1 MIKIRRS
8 AKSYSLSVEPRDT
21 AIRSWA
27 SVRVNFSCATPSS
40 DTLKMI
46 LRPGIR
52 SSPRAVRTCC
62 AVACGPA
69 DGASAAAAERMGMN
83 NRSTAAL
90 IFRIAHTPTL
100 VSFPTMYAAKTPP
113 GQALP
118 GRWRLSEPH
127 PIALR
132 AIDLPCRGGKES
144 SALFQAD
151 AAVDDE
157 LDAGHVAALLAR
169 EIDRRPGDVPG
180 LAAEPHRHLRV
191 AHPPHLLDVG
201 GAVGARE
208 AERLLDHRRL
218 HQSGQDRVH
227 ADAFLCVF
235 DRGGAG
241 EMAQRRLGGV
251 IARIRQAGMADR
263 RDRGDVD
270 DRATALRFHHRD
282 DVLHGQERAL
292 EVDGKDAVP
301 VGLGNL
307 HHAAELGDADV
318 VVEHVD
324 AAVTVPAGFDHGADL
339 VGLGDV
345 GAMRDRGAALS
356 LDDAGGLL
364 GGRRIDIDAEHA
376 RPLAGESD
384 GRRLAVAPAGPDRS
398 GAHRDRHFALEPIRH
413 GMFSHRL
420 IESYLISNAA
430 PCALPLSPCGRGWL
444 VASGTSNEPGEGY
457 VSKRNPSP
465 ASRTSSARHPLPR
478 GERASAYASPP
489 EHSDVPLCIDRA
501 QLDLQDLSVIV
512 LRQAVDEHVILG
524 PLEAR
529 DRSQAEHV
537 QFGAFGVPDHVGDD
551 DLAPFRVRPADHRGF
566 AYILVLEQHF
576 LDLPRVDVGAA
587 GDDHVLGAVL
597 EREIALGVERA
608 DVAG

>member
-46 LRPGIR
+46 LRPGMR

-127 PIALR
+127 PIALL
-132 AIDLPCRGGKES
+132 AIDLPCRGKGS

-151 AAVDDE
+151 AAVDDQ

-169 EIDRRPGDVPG
+169 EIDRRPGHVPG
-180 LAAEPHRHLRV
+180 LAAESHRHLRV
-191 AHPPHLLDVG
+191 AHAPHLLDVG

-208 AERLLDHRRL
+208 AECLLDHRRL
-218 HQSGQDRVH
+218 HQAGQDRVH

-251 IARIRQAGMADR
+251 IARIRQAGIADR

-270 DRATALRFHHRD
+270 DRAAALRFHHRD

-292 EVDGKDAVP
+292 EVDGEHAVP
-301 VGLGNL
+301 VGLGDL
-307 HHAAELGDADV
+307 DDAAELGDADIV
-318 VVEHVD
+318 VDHVD
-324 AAVTVPAGFDHGADL
+324 AAVAVPAGSDHGGDL

-345 GAMRDRGAALS
+345 GAMRGRGAAFGLN
-356 LDDAGGLL
+356 DAGGLR
-364 GGRRIDIDAEHA
+364 GSRRIDIDTKHA
-376 RPLAGESD
+376 RALAGE
-384 GRRLAVAPAGPDRS
+384 GHRRRLAVAPARPDRS
-398 GAHRDRHFALEPIRH
+398 GAHHDRHFALEPIRH

-444 VASGTSNEPGEGY
+444 VASGTSNEPGEGMF
-457 VSKRNPSP
+457 
-465 ASRTSSARHPLPR
+465 
-478 GERASAYASPP
+478 
-489 EHSDVPLCIDRA
+489 
-501 QLDLQDLSVIV
+501 
-512 LRQAVDEHVILG
+512 
-524 PLEAR
+524 
-529 DRSQAEHV
+529 RS
-537 QFGAFGVPDHVGDD
+537 GTP
-551 DLAPFRVRPADHRGF
+551 
-566 AYILVLEQHF
+566 
-576 LDLPRVDVGAA
+576 
-587 GDDHVLGAVL
+587 
-597 EREIALGVERA
+597 
-608 DVAG
+608 